1 MPYVDIKPESSP
13 VTIAAE
19 EISQYS
25 GEVFVSLEPGSPT
38 EPDYELP
45 TAESLVSDEEKK
57 QEYWPFLNEPTTR
70 KL

>member
-1 MPYVDIKPESSP
+1 MPYVDIKPGSVP
-13 VTIAAE
+13 VAIAAK

-25 GEVFVSLEPGSPT
+25 DEVFVCVEPGSPT

-45 TAESLVSDEEKK
+45 VAEPLVSDEEQK
-57 QEYWPFLNEPTTR
+57 QEYWPFLNEATAR

>member
-1 MPYVDIKPESSP
+1 MTYVDIKPESCP
-13 VTIAAE
+13 VTIAAK

-25 GEVFVSLEPGSPT
+25 DEAFVSLEPGSPT

-45 TAESLVSDEEKK
+45 VAEPSVSDEEKK